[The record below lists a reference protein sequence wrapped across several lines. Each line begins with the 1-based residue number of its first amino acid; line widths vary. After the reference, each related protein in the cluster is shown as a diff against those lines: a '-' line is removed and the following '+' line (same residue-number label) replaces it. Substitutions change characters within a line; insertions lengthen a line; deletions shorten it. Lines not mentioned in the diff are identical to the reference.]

1 MPSSKPGTVRIDS
14 GIWRGR
20 YLKVAEIEAL
30 RPTKSIVRKTLFN
43 WLRPV
48 LGGAICL
55 DVFAGTGVLGFEAA
69 SQGAQAVTF
78 LERHATAV
86 VAIQRNIDVFTG
98 VDKSLN
104 AWEWS
109 FPDPLPKPIE
119 KPFDVVFMDPPF
131 HQKQASVYL
140 DWIVDNQVMH
150 QDSLLY
156 IEIGRGSRWPEIGGM
171 KTYKYARS
179 GGVQYGLLV
188 LENGRFQAAS
198 KPKGGS

>member
-1 MPSSKPGTVRIDS
+1 MPRSKPGSVRIDS

-20 YLKVAEIEAL
+20 NLKIAEIEAL

-43 WLRPV
+43 WLRPI
-48 LGGAICL
+48 LSGARCL
-55 DVFAGTGVLGFEAA
+55 DVFAGTGVLGFESA

-78 LERHATAV
+78 LEQHTA
-86 VAIQRNIDVFTG
+86 AILDIQRNIDVFTG

-104 AWEWS
+104 ALAWS
-109 FPDPLPKPIE
+109 FPDPLPKSIE

-131 HQKQASVYL
+131 HQKQATIYI
-140 DWIVDNQVMH
+140 DWVIHNQVMH

-156 IEIGRGSRWPEIGGM
+156 IEISRGSRWPEIGGM
-171 KTYKYARS
+171 KTYKYAKS

-188 LENGRFQAAS
+188 LDKGRFQPTS
-198 KPKGGS
+198 KLKGG